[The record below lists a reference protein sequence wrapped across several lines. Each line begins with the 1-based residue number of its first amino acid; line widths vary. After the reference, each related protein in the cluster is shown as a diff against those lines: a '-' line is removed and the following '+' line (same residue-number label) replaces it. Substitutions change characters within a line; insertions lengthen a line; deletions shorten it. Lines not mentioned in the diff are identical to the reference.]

1 MKIEIGQ
8 IITQIISFLIMLWV
22 MKRYAWKPL
31 LAILDERRDKIQADL
46 DAIEQE
52 KARNAALEKEYQA
65 KLDEIDALAE
75 EKSKKAI
82 EEGKKIALKIQ
93 NEAHSK
99 AKEIVNKSQE
109 DLQKELLKAKTQLKN
124 EIVDMA
130 LLASEKVLQM
140 NLDTEKQKSLI
151 LDFVEKMES
160 P

>member
-65 KLDEIDALAE
+65 KLDQIDALAE

-82 EEGKKIALKIQ
+82 EEGKKMALKIQ

-109 DLQKELLKAKTQLKN
+109 DLQKELLKAKTQLKS

-130 LLASEKVLQM
+130 FLASEKVLQM

>member
-31 LAILDERRDKIQADL
+31 LAILEERRDKIQADL
-46 DAIEQE
+46 DAIEEE
-52 KARNAALEKEYQA
+52 KTRNAAVEKEYLA
-65 KLDEIDALAE
+65 KLDEIDELAQ

-93 NEAHSK
+93 EEAHAK
-99 AKEIVNKSQE
+99 AKEIVNKTQE
-109 DLQKELLKAKTQLKN
+109 DLQKELLKAKVQLKN

-140 NLDTEKQKSLI
+140 NLNNEKQKSLI
-151 LDFVEKMES
+151 LDFVEKME
-160 P
+160 PH

>member
-52 KARNAALEKEYQA
+52 KAKNAALEKEYQA

-93 NEAHSK
+93 NEAHIK